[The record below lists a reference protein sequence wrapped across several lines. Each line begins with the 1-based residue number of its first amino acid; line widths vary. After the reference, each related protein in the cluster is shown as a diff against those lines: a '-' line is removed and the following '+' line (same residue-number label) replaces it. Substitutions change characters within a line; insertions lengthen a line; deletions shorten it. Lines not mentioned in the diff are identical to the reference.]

1 MSRTTVAINSINEQL
16 DKISGLT
23 EYVSP
28 LVEGMNKQ
36 VKETVDLILAFERV
50 NEKNDMLEAVIYSMA
65 EFISNHDV
73 DEEICKKMPYK
84 PDEFGECEGECI
96 TCIIEYFKNKVKEE
110 Q

>member
-1 MSRTTVAINSINEQL
+1 MSRTTVAINSINMEL

-50 NEKNDMLEAVIYSMA
+50 NEKNDMLEAVIYLMA
-65 EFISNHDV
+65 EELTKF
-73 DEEICKKMPYK
+73 K
-84 PDEFGECEGECI
+84 P
-96 TCIIEYFKNKVKEE
+96 FKGVPSGCLIDHFKARVKGKED
-110 Q
+110 

>member
-1 MSRTTVAINSINEQL
+1 MSRTTVAINSINKEL

-50 NEKNDMLEAVIYSMA
+50 NEKNDMLETVIYLMA
-65 EFISNHDV
+65 EELTKFKPFKDV
-73 DEEICKKMPYK
+73 PSVCLID
-84 PDEFGECEGECI
+84 
-96 TCIIEYFKNKVKEE
+96 YFKARVKGKED
-110 Q
+110 